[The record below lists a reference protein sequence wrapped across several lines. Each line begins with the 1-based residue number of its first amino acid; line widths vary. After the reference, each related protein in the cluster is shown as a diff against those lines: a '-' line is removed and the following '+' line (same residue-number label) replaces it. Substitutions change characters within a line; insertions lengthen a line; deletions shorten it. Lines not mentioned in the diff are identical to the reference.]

1 MSQFEN
7 LSWVALGLD
16 LLVKMTLL
24 LLVAIVVDRMMSRQ
38 TAAAR
43 TGYGW
48 RLLLACYS
56 CHLPSGSRPVFE
68 WTFGRPNGIQPR
80 RLRTFR
86 LLR

>member
-43 TGYGW
+43 HWLWVASFVG
-48 RLLLACYS
+48 LLL
-56 CHLPSGSRPVFE
+56 LPLAIWIAPGFRMDVWP
-68 WTFGRPNGIQPR
+68 PNGIQPR